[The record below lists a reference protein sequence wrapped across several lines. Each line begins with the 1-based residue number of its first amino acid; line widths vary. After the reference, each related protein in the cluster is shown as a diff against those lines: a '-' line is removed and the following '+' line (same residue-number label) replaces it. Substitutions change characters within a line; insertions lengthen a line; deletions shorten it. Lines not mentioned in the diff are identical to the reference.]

1 MTLHDTLRGTA
12 TRISGSITV
21 KLITIGILILVLL
34 IPVSMVT
41 SLIHEREWRQRE
53 VVNEINA
60 KWGLEQIVGGPILTI
75 PYEQTRTDDKGKRTR
90 VTRFA
95 HVLPDDL
102 QIIGKVTPHMR
113 YRGIYQAVL
122 YDTQLEIQGYFPRP
136 MASELQVPETDVQW
150 SDAFIAIG
158 ISDMRGIKAGI
169 EGQFEGQPLNLEPG
183 IRSRDVLTAGVS
195 APVTLTT
202 GKANHPFRFAIR
214 LNGSQALS
222 FIPVGQTNHVSLTS
236 TWPDPSFSGA
246 FLPVERTVSQKGFT
260 ARWNVLH
267 LNRNYPQQWTGA
279 SYQLDESVFGVQLFS
294 PVDVYQKTMRCA
306 KYALMFIVFAF
317 MAFFLSETMH
327 RRRVHPFQYL
337 LVGLAIVIFYTL
349 LLSISEHLNFDWAY
363 LIASVAVAGLVT
375 AYAQTTMRLANASAM
390 VGGIL
395 TILFA
400 YLYVLLQLTDYALL
414 MGSIGLFVLL
424 ALVMFVTRRIDWYR
438 ANNTTEDL
446 PVNGLMSNL

>member
-1 MTLHDTLRGTA
+1 MTLHDTA
-12 TRISGSITV
+12 TRISRSITV

-60 KWGLEQIVGGPILTI
+60 KWGLEQVVGGPILTI
-75 PYEQTRTDDKGKRTR
+75 PYGQTLTDEKGKQTR

-102 QIIGKVTPHMR
+102 QIIGRVSPHMR

-122 YDTQLEIQGYFPRP
+122 YDTQLKIQGHFSRP
-136 MASELQVPETDVQW
+136 MAAELNIPETDILW
-150 SDAFIAIG
+150 ADAFIAIG

-169 EGQFEGQPLNLEPG
+169 EGKFNGQPLDLEPG
-183 IRSRDVLTAGVS
+183 IKSRDVLTAGVS
-195 APVTLTT
+195 APVNLTE
-202 GKANHPFRFAIR
+202 GKSNYPFQFNML

-222 FIPVGQTNHVSLTS
+222 FLPVGRTNQVTISS
-236 TWPDPSFSGA
+236 SWPDPSFSGA

-279 SYQLDESVFGVQLFS
+279 SYTLDDSVFGVQLFS

-306 KYALMFIVFAF
+306 KYALLFIVFAF

-327 RRRVHPFQYL
+327 RRQVHPFQYL
-337 LVGLAIVIFYTL
+337 LVGLAILIFYTL

-363 LIASVAVAGLVT
+363 LIASMAVVGLVT
-375 AYAQTTMRLANASAM
+375 AYAQTTMRLASGSAM

-395 TILFA
+395 SILFA

-414 MGSIGLFVLL
+414 MGSTGLFVLL
-424 ALVMFVTRRIDWYR
+424 ALVMFVTRRIDWYH
-438 ANNTTEDL
+438 ANDATVNL
-446 PVNGLMSNL
+446 PVNSPISNM